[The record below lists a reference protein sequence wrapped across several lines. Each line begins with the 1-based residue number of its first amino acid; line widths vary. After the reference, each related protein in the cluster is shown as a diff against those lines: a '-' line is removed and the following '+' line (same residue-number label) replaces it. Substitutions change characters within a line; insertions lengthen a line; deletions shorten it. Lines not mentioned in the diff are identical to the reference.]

1 MKHYFEKFYNRLCR
15 GIKQILLVVFLYIPA
30 ASWAQTSSSGQCPE
44 ECPLCGS
51 INSME
56 YDETAEWVDDE
67 GNDRVGGCVCQACG
81 HIANSGVNSD
91 IPTEASVLPIL
102 MGMVYAATKYVRRR
116 RRETHR
122 ER

>member
-30 ASWAQTSSSGQCPE
+30 ASWAQTSSSGQCPK
-44 ECPLCGS
+44 ECPICGDP
-51 INSME
+51 ME
-56 YDETAEWVDDE
+56 YDEYFEWVDEE
-67 GNDRVGGCVCQACG
+67 GNDRVGVCVCPVCG
-81 HIANSGVNSD
+81 HIYNSSINSD
-91 IPTEASVLPIL
+91 IPIEASVLPIL

-116 RRETHR
+116 RRETPR